1 MDSDVSNVVGTDL
14 KDMISI
20 QKMRDVIKVY
30 QGHTAFAVI
39 GIEHQT
45 DIHYGMPIRSLLY
58 DALEYELQ
66 RQHIAKRHRIQKD
79 LKGAEFISGFSK
91 EDRLYPVFTI
101 IVYFGEEPWDGPRS
115 LQELLDIPKEM
126 EPFKGLLLDY
136 RMNLLC
142 INEIED
148 LDSFKSDLKIVFG
161 VMKYRNNK
169 EAMNEL
175 LVENR
180 ELLQNLAQDALQA
193 IAVLGKFPEI
203 LKYVEE
209 NEEGEKDM
217 YHALRELVYDK
228 AKELAEEKAKELA
241 EEKAKELAEEK
252 AKELAEEKAK
262 ELAEEMLEAK
272 SKEMEKQ
279 MAINHETGIRI
290 FIASSEEEKIPRER
304 ILDKLKRWYQI
315 SDSEAK
321 KYLAQY
327 AG

>member
-1 MDSDVSNVVGTDL
+1 
-14 KDMISI
+14 
-20 QKMRDVIKVY
+20 
-30 QGHTAFAVI
+30 
-39 GIEHQT
+39 
-45 DIHYGMPIRSLLY
+45 
-58 DALEYELQ
+58 
-66 RQHIAKRHRIQKD
+66 
-79 LKGAEFISGFSK
+79 
-91 EDRLYPVFTI
+91 
-101 IVYFGEEPWDGPRS
+101 
-115 LQELLDIPKEM
+115 
-126 EPFKGLLLDY
+126 
-136 RMNLLC
+136 
-142 INEIED
+142 
-148 LDSFKSDLKIVFG
+148 
-161 VMKYRNNK
+161 
-169 EAMNEL
+169 MNEL

-241 EEKAKELAEEK
+241 EEKAKELAEE
-252 AKELAEEKAK
+252 
-262 ELAEEMLEAK
+262 MLEAK

-279 MAINHETGIRI
+279 MAINHENGIRI